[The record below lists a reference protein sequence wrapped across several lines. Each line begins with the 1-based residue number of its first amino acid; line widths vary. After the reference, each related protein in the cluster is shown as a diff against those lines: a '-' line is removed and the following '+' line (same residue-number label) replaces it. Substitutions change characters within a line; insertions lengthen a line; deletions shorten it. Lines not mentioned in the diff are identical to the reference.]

1 MDKRLICLFTAAFGA
16 MLFGT
21 FPVSGQTPESPA
33 APAASAVPATPAAP
47 AVPATPAAPAV
58 PVDSVSQPGL
68 VGEPIPADSLERIDS
83 VDTDLVAL
91 RRSAEGE
98 EVVLEVAGFGITLSS
113 LSDEKIRDRNAR
125 IKRPRC
131 SLVIFYKTEW
141 GYNIPSKVDYGAYPA
156 GTAAFFDLRGGK
168 SFHLS
173 TTLAGLNY
181 VFGKQRRFDMT
192 TGLRYTVDNYRLSN
206 NSITL
211 GNENGMV
218 VPLALDEKTDKSKLR
233 VTSLGIPFH
242 LAYHPV
248 KQMTVSLSGYF
259 DFTMGANSIYKQPKV
274 KNPLPGVHTF
284 RFGVGVGVPYYR
296 CGIYFR
302 YGVTPLFESGVGP
315 KVHPL
320 SLGIC
325 FGL

>member
-1 MDKRLICLFTAAFGA
+1 MDKRLIYLFVTAFTAA
-16 MLFGT
+16 LFVIS
-21 FPVSGQTPESPA
+21 PALGQTSES
-33 APAASAVPATPAAP
+33 SKVPA
-47 AVPATPAAPAV
+47 VPAAPAV
-58 PVDSVSQPGL
+58 PVEPVPSERDSTARL
-68 VGEPIPADSLERIDS
+68 VLSDRPIAADSLERIDP

-125 IKRPRC
+125 IRRPRC
-131 SLVIFYKTEW
+131 SLVLFYKSEW

-156 GTAAFFDLRGGK
+156 GTDSFFDLRGGK
-168 SFHLS
+168 SFHFS

-218 VPLALDEKTDKSKLR
+218 VPVALDEKADKSKLR
-233 VTSLGIPFH
+233 ITSLGIPLH

-248 KQMTVSLSGYF
+248 KQMTLSLSGYF
-259 DFTMGANSIYKQPKV
+259 DFTMGANSIYKNPKA
-274 KNPLPGVHTF
+274 KNPLSGVRTF
-284 RFGVGVGVPYYR
+284 QFGVGVGVTYYR
-296 CGIYFR
+296 CGVYFR
-302 YGVTPLFESGVGP
+302 YGVTPLFENGVGP

>member
-1 MDKRLICLFTAAFGA
+1 MDKRLIYLLAVSFAAV
-16 MLFGT
+16 LFGIS
-21 FPVSGQTPESPA
+21 PASAQTPEFSMDPT
-33 APAASAVPATPAAP
+33 TPAVSA
-47 AVPATPAAPAV
+47 
-58 PVDSVSQPGL
+58 DSVPQPGL

-91 RRSAEGE
+91 RRSNDGE

-125 IKRPRC
+125 IKRPRW
-131 SLVIFYKTEW
+131 SLVLFYKTEW
-141 GYNIPSKVDYGAYPA
+141 GYNIPSKVDYGVYPA
-156 GTAAFFDLRGGK
+156 GTDAFFDLRGGK

-181 VFGKQRRFDMT
+181 VFGKQRQFDLT
-192 TGLRYTVDNYRLSN
+192 TGLRYTVDNYRLSD

-211 GNENGMV
+211 GNENGRI
-218 VPLALDEKTDKSKLR
+218 VPLTLDEKADKSKLR
-233 VTSLGIPFH
+233 ITSLGIPLH
-242 LAYHPV
+242 LAYHPM
-248 KQMTVSLSGYF
+248 KQMTLSLSGYF
-259 DFTMGANSIYKQPKV
+259 DFTMGANSIYKHPKE
-274 KNPLPGVHTF
+274 KSALSGVRTF
-284 RFGVGVGVPYYR
+284 RFGVGVGVTYYR